1 MVIEDHWED
10 KKIYSISFATNDNQ
24 QFERCIILPVE
35 IEDTKKIEHLIMSKF
50 NRVKKVISIVEWED
64 ALLLK

>member
-10 KKIYSISFATNDNQ
+10 KKIYCISFSTNDDK
-24 QFERCIILPVE
+24 QFERCIILPIE
-35 IEDTKKIEHLIMSKF
+35 IEDMKKIEKLITAKF

-64 ALLLK
+64 GLLLK